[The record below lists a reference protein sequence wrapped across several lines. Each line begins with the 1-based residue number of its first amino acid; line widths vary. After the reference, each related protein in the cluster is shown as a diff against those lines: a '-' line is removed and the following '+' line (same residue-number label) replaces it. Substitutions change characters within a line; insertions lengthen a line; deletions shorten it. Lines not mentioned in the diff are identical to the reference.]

1 MGKLTVAGIGPG
13 GAGGMT
19 AECRAALEE
28 ADIITGYD
36 AYIELVRPLFPH
48 KEYLSTPMKSEIE
61 RCRESLRLAAGGEG
75 GEGGEGG
82 KGGKGGKCSKRI
94 CLISS
99 GDSGVYGMASP
110 VLELAAEFPDVTI
123 EIAAGVTAALS
134 GGALLGA
141 PLANDFAVISL
152 SDLLTPWGTIEKR
165 LRAAAAGDFSICI
178 YNPGSSGRKD
188 SLRRAAGILLEALP
202 RDRVCGIV
210 RCIGR
215 EGEST
220 ALTTLGE
227 LERLEPDMSMTV
239 FIGNSQTKP
248 LGGKM
253 ITPRGYKK

>member
-1 MGKLTVAGIGPG
+1 MGTLTVAGIGPG
-13 GAGGMT
+13 GAEGMT
-19 AECRAALEE
+19 AACRAALEQ

-36 AYIELVRPLFPH
+36 AYIELVRPLYPH

-61 RCRESLRLAAGGEG
+61 RCRESLRLASGGG
-75 GEGGEGG
+75 HG
-82 KGGKGGKCSKRI
+82 KSGKKI

-110 VLELAAEFPDVTI
+110 VLELAADFPDVTI
-123 EIAAGVTAALS
+123 ELAAGVTAALS

-141 PLANDFAVISL
+141 PLANDFAVLSL
-152 SDLLTPWGTIEKR
+152 SDLLTPWETIEKR
-165 LRAAAAGDFSICI
+165 LRAAAAGDFSICL

-188 SLRRAAGILLEALP
+188 SLRRAVGILLETLP
-202 RDRVCGIV
+202 CDRVCGIT

-215 EGEST
+215 EGESA

-227 LERLEPDMSMTV
+227 LERLQPDMNMTV

-248 LGGKM
+248 LAGKM
-253 ITPRGYKK
+253 VTPRGYKK